1 MLADGV
7 VILAFHYIERGMKAE
22 KALQEMEAA
31 NEVQNKKESS
41 KAESRA
47 QKNAVRQE
55 QKQVTKNQKH
65 ASGSGKGKHN
75 IQQPNKK
82 TS

>member
-22 KALQEMEAA
+22 QALQEMEAA
-31 NEVQNKKESS
+31 NEAQNKKEAS

-55 QKQVTKNQKH
+55 QKQTIKNQKNT
-65 ASGSGKGKHN
+65 SSSGKGKHH